1 MRALFLRPLMT
12 LAVVL
17 VCFVAADVVNGV
29 RTDSAFREAHGARV
43 VLFGD
48 SHGDDVKVNGVPRFN
63 GPAQDLVSTWMR
75 MRALRSA
82 EKAESE
88 VEVVVLTVWPMKFSP
103 VAERRLSG
111 RNQED
116 GWNQNV
122 LGKTAPLLRW
132 QDLFRSEWPWRLRWQ
147 LLFNRLQL
155 KHVKPLM
162 GWTCRGPALPDG
174 FTARPGERVV
184 NTSWFEEAEVSRW
197 AFAAILDLVEEAG
210 WELVLLEHPMHHS
223 AIKAAHPQAIADYEA
238 TMNAAAE
245 APDVHY
251 LALGRDSLPNSA
263 FFDYHH
269 LSCAGMDYVAERLDP
284 LLDSLLTA
292 PGR

>member
-1 MRALFLRPLMT
+1 MRALFLRPLLT
-12 LAVVL
+12 LAVVV
-17 VCFVAADVVNGV
+17 VCFVAADVVTGV
-29 RTDSAFREAHGARV
+29 RTDAAFREAHGARV

-75 MRALRSA
+75 MRALWSA
-82 EKAESE
+82 QTEDSR

-111 RNQED
+111 KNQSD

-122 LGKTAPLLRW
+122 LGKTATLLRW
-132 QDLFRSEWPWRLRWQ
+132 NDLFREEWPWRLRWQ
-147 LLFNRLQL
+147 LLFNRLQQ
-155 KHVKPLM
+155 KRIKQQM
-162 GWTCRGPALPDG
+162 GWVCRGPALPDG
-174 FTARPGERVV
+174 FAASPGERVV

-197 AFAAILDLVEEAG
+197 AFDAILDLVEEAG
-210 WELVLLEHPMHHS
+210 WKLVLLEHPIHHS
-223 AIKAAHPQAIADYEA
+223 FFKAAHPQAIADYEA

-245 APDVHY
+245 APHVHY

-269 LSCAGMDYVAERLDP
+269 LSCEGMDDVDERLEP